1 MINFLKHDINKKY
14 TLLCAKKQP
23 IYVHFFLIQN
33 SIHMSHK
40 KVMFVL
46 IEVKS
51 RIHLLGIF
59 FISKRK
65 KWAKQQHY
73 CMLRDFRSVC
83 FKAIQ
88 GGQSFM
94 HQSNFLCKIPQ
105 CSFFTYCRVSQ
116 FYTSSIPQ
124 QKTLLIEQKVEVEA
138 NASQNSY
145 IKKS

>member
-1 MINFLKHDINKKY
+1 MILTKNIPFFVQKSSQFTCTSFSFKIQFICPIKRSCLYLLRSNQGSISQVSFLFLKGR
-14 TLLCAKKQP
+14 Q
-23 IYVHFFLIQN
+23 
-33 SIHMSHK
+33 
-40 KVMFVL
+40 
-46 IEVKS
+46 
-51 RIHLLGIF
+51 
-59 FISKRK
+59 
-65 KWAKQQHY
+65 KWAKRQHY

-94 HQSNFLCKIPQ
+94 HQSNFLCKIPW

-138 NASQNSY
+138 NASYNS
-145 IKKS
+145 